1 MKRDVALLVA
11 EAPWFSFKN
20 NRDQASGLPFFTGV
34 KQYLNKN
41 AKKSQLNIY
50 SCDYY
55 DNNSLYYALSHLT
68 DTEENIQILYI
79 GGHGDGK
86 RVADASLNKLSDM
99 VKEKGRN
106 IKGLIVSSCMAA
118 SKDTLADS
126 TSWGIDSARLD
137 IVNGPNWVISYK
149 YSVNWFESVLLET
162 AIIKEFASGYIEEGR
177 LNSKDDIMQ
186 CFKNALLSFDLNMSF
201 AVDNHGNP
209 KTLGESIR
217 FWVRPQGSG
226 SAVNVTEELCDDLSN
241 RQDHEI

>member
-1 MKRDVALLVA
+1 MKRDIALLVA
-11 EAPWFSFKN
+11 EAPWFSFKD

-34 KQYLNKN
+34 KQYVNKN

-55 DNNSLYYALSHLT
+55 DNTSLKYALKHLT

-86 RVADASLNKLSDM
+86 RVADASLDKISKM
-99 VKEKGRN
+99 VKERGRN
-106 IKGLIVSSCMAA
+106 IKGLIVSSCSAA
-118 SKDTLADS
+118 SKGTLADS
-126 TSWGIDSARLD
+126 TSWGFDCDKFD

-149 YSVNWFESVLLET
+149 YSVYWFESVLLET
-162 AIIKEFASGYIEEGR
+162 AIIKEFASGYIEKGK
-177 LNSKDDIMQ
+177 LNSKSEIMK
-186 CFKNALLSFDLNMSF
+186 CFENALVSFDLDMPF
-201 AVDNHGNP
+201 AFDSKDNS

-226 SAVNVTEELCDDLSN
+226 SAADVTEELV
-241 RQDHEI
+241 R